1 MTSKIPKKLHLPGDN
16 KKNKAD
22 SKDAD
27 AGVVQKPEAK
37 AQKENVPKKTVAP
50 KVHKGTTRYGQQME
64 LKEQNHHLTA
74 ANEELQ
80 KNLAEAQHRVAELE
94 LQFGELQRE
103 NSEVQKNLQNCH
115 ILLVSAKIDPVL
127 GENVGDAVQKT
138 EEERK
143 QVVSVS
149 SDLLREL
156 KSFGN
161 AAAHQRAQLQ
171 EIQTN
176 FEELTKARELLNQER
191 ENFSLQAAELQKALK
206 ETEELLL

>member
-1 MTSKIPKKLHLPGDN
+1 MQALSRNLTPKRRRRMCQSKKSLISRFAKFVFSGKL
-16 KKNKAD
+16 
-22 SKDAD
+22 
-27 AGVVQKPEAK
+27 
-37 AQKENVPKKTVAP
+37 
-50 KVHKGTTRYGQQME
+50 TTRYGQQME

-115 ILLVSAKIDPVL
+115 VLLVSAKIDPGKSVFAIVL
-127 GENVGDAVQKT
+127 TVN
-138 EEERK
+138 
-143 QVVSVS
+143 
-149 SDLLREL
+149 LLREL

-171 EIQTN
+171 VTDPTDL
-176 FEELTKARELLNQER
+176 FLQEHL
-191 ENFSLQAAELQKALK
+191 FISLCHSHMRL
-206 ETEELLL
+206 